1 VTNFHFSLGEVAM
14 CLSVFATGSW
24 FINYFLK
31 IYPEFDLLDLQR
43 IDGRSVHMLFVSFEL
58 PHLALASVWNRE
70 SF

>member
-1 VTNFHFSLGEVAM
+1 M
-14 CLSVFATGSW
+14 CLSVFVTGSW

-31 IYPEFDLLDLQR
+31 IYPLVDLVDLQR
-43 IDGRSVHMLFVSFEL
+43 IDSTSVHMPFVSFEL